1 MGAIPLPQPSFRNSL
16 SDLRIPPAF
25 RNQPAPF
32 IVIDPEEPMKP
43 RILTFALALFALALA
58 ACQPA
63 APGALPYGQ
72 VVRSLGESIA
82 SADGSIG
89 VSFIEVVEDSRCP
102 ADAICITSGSV
113 RVLVQVTL
121 GTESFQPT
129 LTLGDML
136 AGGGSS
142 LQGPQPLPT

>member
-1 MGAIPLPQPSFRNSL
+1 
-16 SDLRIPPAF
+16 
-25 RNQPAPF
+25 
-32 IVIDPEEPMKP
+32 MKP

-63 APGALPYGQ
+63 APGALPYGP
-72 VVRSLGESIA
+72 VVLSLGESIA

-129 LTLGDML
+129 LTLGDIL
-136 AGGGSS
+136 AGDVSS
-142 LQGPQPLPT
+142 IQVANSIVTLVDVQPYPLASQPADPRGVEITLYVQNN

>member
-1 MGAIPLPQPSFRNSL
+1 
-16 SDLRIPPAF
+16 
-25 RNQPAPF
+25 
-32 IVIDPEEPMKP
+32 MKP
-43 RILTFALALFALALA
+43 KMLTFTLAMLAFTLA

-63 APGALPYGQ
+63 ASGALPHGQ
-72 VVRSLGESIA
+72 VVLGLGESIA

-102 ADAICITSGSV
+102 ADAICVTSGSV

-136 AGGGSS
+136 AGDVSS
-142 LQGPQPLPT
+142 IQVAISIVTLVDVQPYPLASQPADPGDYEIILGVQNK

>member
-1 MGAIPLPQPSFRNSL
+1 
-16 SDLRIPPAF
+16 
-25 RNQPAPF
+25 
-32 IVIDPEEPMKP
+32 MKP

-72 VVRSLGESIA
+72 VVLSLGESIA

-129 LTLGDML
+129 LTLGDIL
-136 AGGGSS
+136 AGDVSS
-142 LQGPQPLPT
+142 IQVANSIVTLVDVQPYPLASQPADPRGVEITLYVQNN